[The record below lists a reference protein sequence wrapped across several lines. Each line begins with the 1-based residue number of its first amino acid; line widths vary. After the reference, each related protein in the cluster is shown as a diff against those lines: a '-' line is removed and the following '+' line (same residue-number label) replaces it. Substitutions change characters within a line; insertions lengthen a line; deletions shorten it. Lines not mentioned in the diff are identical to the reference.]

1 MATIAELLLSGV
13 ERLRASGSETPR
25 LDAELL
31 LARAIGTDRSG
42 VIAYPEARVGDG
54 QQATYEAELERR
66 AAGEP
71 VAYIRG
77 FKEFFG
83 LAFSADARAL
93 IPRPETEL
101 IVELAEREVMD
112 RLTKAPR
119 PVGGQPL
126 RVADVGTG
134 CGTIAVALSAALRKR
149 RVGGDV
155 EVLAT
160 DISADALQLAREN
173 AVGHGVADRLRFV
186 EADLLPPVV
195 SFPFD
200 LLLANLPY
208 IPSADVDTLPIA
220 ASFEPRLALDGG
232 PDGLDA
238 IRRLLER
245 LPDVLAPGATTL
257 LEIGADQGDAVEAMV
272 AEQLPGWST
281 SVARDLAGQPRVVR
295 IERAPELQQPPRA

>member
-1 MATIAELLLSGV
+1 MATIAELLHEGV

-54 QQATYEAELERR
+54 QQATFEAEIERR

-77 FKEFFG
+77 FKEFYG

-101 IVELAEREVMD
+101 IVDLAERDVMD

-155 EVLAT
+155 EILAT

-220 ASFEPRLALDGG
+220 ASFEPRLAIDGG
-232 PDGLDA
+232 PDGLVE
-238 IRRLLER
+238 IRRLLDR
-245 LPDVLAPGATTL
+245 LPEVLAPAATTL
-257 LEIGADQGDAVEAMV
+257 IEIGADQGDALEAIV
-272 AEQLPGWST
+272 AEKLPGWAT

-295 IERAPELQQPPRA
+295 IERAPERQQPPRA

>member
-1 MATIAELLLSGV
+1 MATIEELLRDGV
-13 ERLRASGSETPR
+13 DRLRESGSETPR

-42 VIAYPEARVGDG
+42 VLAYPEARVSDG
-54 QQATYEAELERR
+54 QQATFEAALQRRLE
-66 AAGEP
+66 GEP

-77 FKEFFG
+77 FKEFYG

-112 RLTKAPR
+112 RLTLAPR
-119 PVGGQPL
+119 PVGAQPI

-134 CGTIAVALSAALRKR
+134 SGTIAVALAAALRKR
-149 RVGGDV
+149 KALVDV
-155 EVLAT
+155 EIIAT
-160 DISADALQLAREN
+160 DISPEALQLAREN

-200 LLLANLPY
+200 IMLANLPY
-208 IPSADVDTLPIA
+208 IPSAEVDTLPVA
-220 ASFEPRLALDGG
+220 ASFEPRIALDGG
-232 PDGLDA
+232 ADGLET
-238 IRRLLER
+238 IRGLLER
-245 LPDVLAPGATTL
+245 LPDVVASGATVM
-257 LEIGADQGDAVEAMV
+257 LEIGADQGDAVEALV
-272 AEQLPGWST
+272 AGMLPGWSC
-281 SVARDLAGQPRVVR
+281 SVARDLAGRPRVAR
-295 IERAPELQQPPRA
+295 IDRAPERQQPARA

>member
-1 MATIAELLLSGV
+1 MATIAELLHEGV

-54 QQATYEAELERR
+54 QQATFEAEIERR

-77 FKEFFG
+77 FKEFYG

-155 EVLAT
+155 EILAT

-232 PDGLDA
+232 PDGLDE
-238 IRRLLER
+238 IRRLMER
-245 LPDVLAPGATTL
+245 LPEVLAPGATTL
-257 LEIGADQGDAVEAMV
+257 IEIGAEQGDAVEAIV
-272 AEQLPGWST
+272 AGKLPGWST
-281 SVARDLAGQPRVVR
+281 SVARDLAGRPRVVR
-295 IERAPELQQPPRA
+295 IERAPERQQPPRA